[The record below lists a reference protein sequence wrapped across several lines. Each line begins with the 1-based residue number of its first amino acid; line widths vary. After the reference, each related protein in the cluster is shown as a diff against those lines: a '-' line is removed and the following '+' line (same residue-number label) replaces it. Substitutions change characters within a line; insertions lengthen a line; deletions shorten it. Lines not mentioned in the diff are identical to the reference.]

1 MRSTEIQAIDLVKCS
16 NKERTKKISCRSAKH
31 DTKAGSGNPGN
42 RDLEGSRKAWLFFDP
57 LQFPPGL
64 FWFQLFF
71 FNPPG
76 KLVDLCHPA
85 QIGMIDR
92 NLQHL
97 GKLWL
102 LLVPATDKDSVA
114 ENEGVDR
121 MKTIRMADVH
131 DGILYTEDFCAIFQ
145 LDLPGF
151 YSQK

>member
-1 MRSTEIQAIDLVKCS
+1 
-16 NKERTKKISCRSAKH
+16 
-31 DTKAGSGNPGN
+31 
-42 RDLEGSRKAWLFFDP
+42 
-57 LQFPPGL
+57 
-64 FWFQLFF
+64 
-71 FNPPG
+71 
-76 KLVDLCHPA
+76 
-85 QIGMIDR
+85 MIDR

-102 LLVPATDKDSVA
+102 LLVPTTDKDSVA

-121 MKTIRMADVH
+121 MKTIRTADVH